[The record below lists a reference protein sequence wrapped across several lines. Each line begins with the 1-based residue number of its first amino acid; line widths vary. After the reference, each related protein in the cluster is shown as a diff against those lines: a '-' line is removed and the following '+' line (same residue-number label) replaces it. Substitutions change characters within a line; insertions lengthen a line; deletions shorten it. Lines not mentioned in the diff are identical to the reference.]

1 MNALATKLI
10 AKELH
15 QFRWMMAGAAAA
27 GLAALPAAAAGEA
40 GFNLAFIVWVTAV
53 IALGVMLA
61 LYGVATERKERARL
75 FVLSLPLSPA
85 DYVRIKLLGLLL
97 CFMLPWLALSAGAAA
112 LILAV
117 PGIPDGLLPYGLLL
131 CVYLLF
137 NYAAVLS
144 ASLQIA
150 SEAAMGGVIILT
162 NMSVSLFMGTLG
174 RVPGLGEHM
183 WTPEPVWNTP
193 FWLLLA
199 AELAATLLVLCV
211 PLLFA
216 ARRRDSL

>member
-1 MNALATKLI
+1 MNTLAAKLI

-15 QFRWMMAGAAAA
+15 QFRWMMAGATAV
-27 GLAALPAAAAGEA
+27 GLAALPAAAGGEA
-40 GFNLAFIVWVTAV
+40 GVSIAFIVWVTAL
-53 IALGVMLA
+53 IALGVMVS
-61 LYGVATERKERARL
+61 LYGVSNERKERARL

-97 CFMLPWLALSAGAAA
+97 CFLLPWGVLSAGAAV
-112 LILAV
+112 LIVAA
-117 PGIPDGLLPYGLLL
+117 PGMPDGLLPYALLL
-131 CVYLLF
+131 CVFLLF
-137 NYAAVLS
+137 NFAVVLS

-162 NMSVSLFMGTLG
+162 NMSVSLYMGVL
-174 RVPGLGEHM
+174 RHMPGVGEHM
-183 WTPEPVWNTP
+183 WAAEPVWNTP
-193 FWLLLA
+193 FWLLLG

-216 ARRRDSL
+216 ARRRDAL